1 MNKNVNN
8 RTQVHNNWKAFELRW
23 RWDRILWF
31 PSLSPSLCVHMDWE
45 WTLSLFSGETWLLV
59 WSKKFI
65 FIECP
70 LLFLMKMIMKKM
82 EIMEFFVEPQ
92 VITKK
97 CKPNFYLLMI
107 ASDCLHCV
115 EHYFPQIWNVF
126 SVFCHNAYRV
136 LSIFKC
142 IICVSPPC
150 TKGKFFKSY

>member
-1 MNKNVNN
+1 MKMRQDLMVSFPFTITVCTHGLRMDLITIQWRNM
-8 RTQVHNNWKAFELRW
+8 AF
-23 RWDRILWF
+23 
-31 PSLSPSLCVHMDWE
+31 SLKQKVYIHRMS
-45 WTLSLFSGETWLLV
+45 
-59 WSKKFI
+59 
-65 FIECP
+65 P

-107 ASDCLHCV
+107 ASDCLQCV

>member
-1 MNKNVNN
+1 MKMRQDLMVSFPFTITVCTHGLRMDLITIQWRNM
-8 RTQVHNNWKAFELRW
+8 AF
-23 RWDRILWF
+23 
-31 PSLSPSLCVHMDWE
+31 SLKQKVYIHRMS
-45 WTLSLFSGETWLLV
+45 
-59 WSKKFI
+59 
-65 FIECP
+65 P

-82 EIMEFFVEPQ
+82 EMMEFFVEPQ